1 MSIELE
7 YKNVKGQALN
17 IIKKDNVTNA
27 EFVFFADGQKYT
39 LTLFDIE
46 DIVDISNLIEAEEFW
61 VESHPKK
68 EGKFVLTLVHQY
80 GVELNINKYAINS

>member
-7 YKNVKGQALN
+7 YKNVKGQSLN
-17 IIKKDNVTNA
+17 IIKKDNVANA
-27 EFVFFADGQKYT
+27 EFAFLADGQKYT